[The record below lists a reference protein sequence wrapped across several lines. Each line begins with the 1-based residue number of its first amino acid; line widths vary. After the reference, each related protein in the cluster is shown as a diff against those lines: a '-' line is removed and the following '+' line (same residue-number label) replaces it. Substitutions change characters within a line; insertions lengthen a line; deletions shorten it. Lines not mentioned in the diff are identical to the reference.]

1 MKRTSTMEMA
11 ALLAGSM
18 AGSMAGRGSGGHDSY
33 GAQQ

>member
-1 MKRTSTMEMA
+1 MKRTSAMEMA
-11 ALLAGSM
+11 AFL